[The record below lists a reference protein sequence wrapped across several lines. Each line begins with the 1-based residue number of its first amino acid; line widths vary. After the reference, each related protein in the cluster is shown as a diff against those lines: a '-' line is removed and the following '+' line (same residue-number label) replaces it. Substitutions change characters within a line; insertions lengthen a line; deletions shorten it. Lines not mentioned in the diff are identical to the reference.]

1 MRAVMKVFDEKKR
14 KFSNNVRNMKLDLPE
29 PLDNLNIPGKVSGG
43 EVTIT
48 EYVTFISFGWV
59 LD

>member
-48 EYVTFISFGWV
+48 EYVTFISFG
-59 LD
+59 